1 MQFKIYDRIKYEKD
15 TSAQNLKK
23 YIESLFQDEADSLA
37 YYQEPD
43 YWTESNLL
51 PTFTVCSKKYGVFI
65 FKTFDYSS
73 DVLSEIT
80 DRYWM
85 VNGQKRK
92 NEILDF
98 EDYCFKLNSDIELPS
113 NDIFTDIP
121 VYKFV
126 VFPMLE
132 KQNLVINIKRIK
144 VDILFSDYRAQ
155 DITNGLE
162 LVEFE
167 EGDWERLKSVI
178 QKSNVL
184 TKESNLIIDTPIQ
197 NLREAIAYNNQK
209 IHLFDEEQLDASMT
223 ITEGAQR
230 IRGLAGS
237 GKTVILSIKAAR
249 LHRKDPEA
257 KIAYVF
263 STHSLY
269 KQVTDL
275 INKYYA
281 KLTGEK
287 LNPKKLEI
295 IHSWGGR
302 TVGPGFYY
310 NVCQSNGVIPLTV
323 RDLYGFEN
331 KFDEACKRL
340 LKFDL
345 KEEYDHVLIDEA
357 QDMPLSFFKLVEK
370 VTKKPKNIIWA
381 YDDLQTTNATKIPEV
396 EELFGV
402 NEDQTAK
409 VPLIQENDYILNKS
423 YRNHKNVL
431 MTAVAYGFGMYSES
445 GLVQIINDKSTWNA
459 LGFKIEGDLT
469 FDSNVKI
476 IRPEENSPNTINSEY
491 KKYPITNIIAKDNFQ
506 EEIDSVAQEIIRL
519 ISEEFVKPEDIMVI
533 DMNNRAKARLQEL
546 QGLLYKDN
554 IESLIPGMIDGA
566 KDFFKEGCVT
576 LTTVRRAKGNEVPVV
591 FMLGCDMVYR
601 ATTPFEKRMLRN
613 MLFISMT
620 RSKGWLFISGN
631 GPGAIEF
638 IKEYE
643 AMKDDIN
650 EGIFNFKFPSKEE
663 FASIEQL
670 NLLTMDSKKAE
681 KLQSQAEALN
691 EIISGGDLSS
701 LKMFLDESTI
711 EKLKS
716 ELFKGK

>member
-1 MQFKIYDRIKYEKD
+1 MQFKIYDRIRYEKD

-23 YIESLFQDEADSLA
+23 YIETLFEGEDDSIA

-43 YWTESNLL
+43 YLTPSNLL
-51 PTFTVCSKKYGVFI
+51 PTFTVCSKKYGIFV
-65 FKTFDYSS
+65 FKTFDYSN
-73 DVLSEIT
+73 DILTEIT
-80 DRYWM
+80 DRYWLI
-85 VNGQKRK
+85 NGQKRK

-121 VYKFV
+121 LYKFV

-132 KQNLVINIKRIK
+132 RNDLNINVKREK

-155 DITNGLE
+155 KITNNLE
-162 LVEFE
+162 VIEFE

-249 LHRKDPEA
+249 LHRKNPEA

-302 TVGPGFYY
+302 VVGPGFYY
-310 NVCQSNGVIPLTV
+310 NICKSNGIVPLALK
-323 RDLYGFEN
+323 DLYGFED

-340 LKFDL
+340 LSFEL

-396 EELFGV
+396 EELFGI

-431 MTAVAYGFGMYSES
+431 MAAVAYGFGMYSNS
-445 GLVQIINDKSTWNA
+445 GLVQVINDKSTWNA
-459 LGFKIEGDLT
+459 LGFKIEGELE
-469 FDSNVKI
+469 FNSPLKI
-476 IRPEENSPNTINSEY
+476 VRPEENSPNTINVEY
-491 KKYPITNIIAKDNFQ
+491 QKYPITNINAKDNFK
-506 EEIDSVAQEIIRL
+506 EEIDSVGKEIIRL
-519 ISEEFVKPEDIMVI
+519 VREEFVKPEDIMVI

-546 QGLLYKDN
+546 QRILYEEHV
-554 IESLIPGMIDGA
+554 ESLIPGMIDGA
-566 KDFFKEGCVT
+566 KDFFKEDCVT

-591 FMLGCDMVYR
+591 FILGCDIVYK
-601 ATTPFEKRMLRN
+601 ANTPFEKRMIRN

-638 IKEYE
+638 IKEYN
-643 AMKDDIN
+643 AMEKDIN
-650 EGIFNFKFPSKEE
+650 EGVFNFKFPSKDE

-681 KLQSQAEALN
+681 KLQNQAEVLN
-691 EIISGGDLSS
+691 EIISSGDLSS
-701 LKMFLDESTI
+701 LKMFLDDTMI

-716 ELFKGK
+716 ELFKEK